1 MESPVNVYG
10 AAKRLAKISFGTRRK
25 GAPIALIAALGVV
38 GCRAEWA
45 NPRRLRDAL
54 AG

>member
-1 MESPVNVYG
+1 MKSPVNVYG
-10 AAKRLAKISFGTRRK
+10 AAKHLRQNLFGTRRK
-25 GAPIALIAALGVV
+25 ARALIAALGVV

-45 NPRRLRDAL
+45 KLRRLCDAL

>member
-1 MESPVNVYG
+1 MRHEITRWCLRRSET
-10 AAKRLAKISFGTRRK
+10 LAPKSSGTRRK
-25 GAPIALIAALGVV
+25 ARALIAALGVV

-45 NPRRLRDAL
+45 KPRRLRDAL

>member
-1 MESPVNVYG
+1 MKSPVNVYG
-10 AAKRLAKISFGTRRK
+10 AAKRLRQNLFGTRRE
-25 GAPIALIAALGVV
+25 ARALIAALGVV

-45 NPRRLRDAL
+45 KPRRLRDAL

>member
-1 MESPVNVYG
+1 MFTAQRN
-10 AAKRLAKISFGTRRK
+10 ACAKISLETRRK
-25 GAPIALIAALGVV
+25 ARALIAALGVV

-45 NPRRLRDAL
+45 KPRRLRDAL